1 MSERSGETPR
11 NPEIRSEKTDADAS
25 AIIRFLLYLVLGT
38 VAVVVLLRWM
48 FVTLVVVEQRQQ
60 PPPPVMKVEVPPQPP
75 LPRLETDPAQDLAR
89 YREEQRKG
97 LDGYGWVDR
106 PAGVVHIPIDEAMR
120 IVAERGLPTRGA
132 EATAPAAS
140 GQGGKRK

>member
-1 MSERSGETPR
+1 MSGHGGEKPR

-25 AIIRFLLYLVLGT
+25 AIIRFLVYLVVGT

-60 PPPPVMKVEVPPQPP
+60 PPPPVMKAEVPPQPP
-75 LPRLETDPAQDLAR
+75 LPRLEIDPPADLAR
-89 YREEQRKG
+89 YRDEQRKG
-97 LDGYGWVDR
+97 LESYGWVDK

-120 IVAERGLPTRGA
+120 IVAERGLPTRG
-132 EATAPAAS
+132 EETTSPAAP
-140 GQGGKRK
+140 GQGGQGK